1 MKGSLFVIALLLAA
15 LIVGCAPTVSG
26 ESQAVIADTS
36 VIGLEPTPAPPADTL
51 ELTAVPMPTSTLAPA
66 PTATPEPPASPTQS
80 MPTYTPEV
88 NSTSIP
94 IPSPSPAASAT
105 PTSAPEVASA
115 PTSPSAPTPAPQNG
129 ANQEE
134 LVSRGLE
141 VYREQYCGI
150 CHQLDAAD
158 TAGRFGP
165 AHNDIGAIAD
175 QRIQAPGYAGS
186 ATSAEEYIRES
197 LLDPTAY
204 IVPGY
209 ELTSHHM
216 PAYAHLEEGDI
227 DALVQMLLHQK

>member
-1 MKGSLFVIALLLAA
+1 
-15 LIVGCAPTVSG
+15 
-26 ESQAVIADTS
+26 
-36 VIGLEPTPAPPADTL
+36 
-51 ELTAVPMPTSTLAPA
+51 
-66 PTATPEPPASPTQS
+66 
-80 MPTYTPEV
+80 
-88 NSTSIP
+88 
-94 IPSPSPAASAT
+94 
-105 PTSAPEVASA
+105 
-115 PTSPSAPTPAPQNG
+115 
-129 ANQEE
+129 

-204 IVPGY
+204 LVPGY
-209 ELTSHHM
+209 EFTSHHM